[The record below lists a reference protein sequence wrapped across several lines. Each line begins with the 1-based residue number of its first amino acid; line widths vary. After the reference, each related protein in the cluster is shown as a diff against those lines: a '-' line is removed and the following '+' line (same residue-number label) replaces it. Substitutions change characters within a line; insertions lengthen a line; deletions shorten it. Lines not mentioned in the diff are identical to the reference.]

1 MNLRK
6 SYQLDLT
13 KKGNTVMKK
22 NTVITDYLYG
32 AYGSNLNKD
41 QMRFRCPYAKPVA
54 SYDLEGHALKFRGVA
69 DVESAER
76 KSTVPLG
83 LWRITDT
90 CEKSLDRYEG
100 FPSLYEKKFIHTHY
114 GKVMLYV
121 MCDQDN
127 IYPPSDA
134 YLNGIATGYFDFKLD
149 NRLLK
154 EAVTDSYI
162 RQNNGLSLDYLR
174 G

>member
-1 MNLRK
+1 LRK
-6 SYQLDLT
+6 SYQLYLN

-41 QMRFRCPYAKPVA
+41 QMRFRCPKATPVA
-54 SYDLEGHALKFRGVA
+54 SYGLDGYALKFRGVA
-69 DVESAER
+69 DIQES
-76 KSTVPLG
+76 TWNDYVPLG
-83 LWRITDT
+83 LWRITNT
-90 CEKSLDRYEG
+90 CEKALDRYEG
-100 FPSLYEKKFIHTHY
+100 VENGFYEKKFVHTHY
-114 GKVMLYV
+114 GKVMYYV
-121 MCDQDN
+121 MCQQDS

-149 NRLLK
+149 NQLLK
-154 EAVTDSYI
+154 KAVTDSYI
-162 RQNNGLSLDYLR
+162 SQNNGLSLDYLR